1 MITQVRDDI
10 HPSIIRDTTT
20 PLDIQKG
27 LSDFHTINA
36 DPRKWAKFEAIQ
48 LEHERIVRV
57 TWGVV
62 HSNGMKEC
70 ALQTITFFL
79 EKNGEVREYSHTHF

>member
-1 MITQVRDDI
+1 MPNCQYNSTCR
-10 HPSIIRDTTT
+10 PKEKT

-27 LSDFHTINA
+27 LNDFRTINA
-36 DPRKWAKFEAIQ
+36 DPRKWATFEALQ
-48 LEHERIVRV
+48 FEHERIVRV

-62 HSNGMKEC
+62 HSNGYKEC

-79 EKNGEVREYSHTHF
+79 EKDGEVREYSHTHF